1 MDLIWLVVAIAG
13 CVALATCIALV
24 LLRPMDSERRRL
36 RPIANAARLTRLPEY
51 VRARRA
57 RTRSAVIAMV
67 LLVVTFACAV
77 AVAARP
83 TGLPT
88 SARQSDGADP
98 EDVMVCV
105 GAPVADPAVG
115 ATLRYFADQMD
126 GFGSARIGLTSPN
139 RRVVPLTRDYQ
150 YAKGVFSDYAQAA
163 GPRGDVEAFAPA
175 VSYVDYAESIE
186 DVLGLCITGFPG
198 FDQQSAQRRS
208 LIYVGPGELDSPR
221 DGRPSLF
228 TAAQIDDMA
237 RTADVQVNA
246 LVTGPASPFIAR
258 LVQNSGGRSF
268 SAGADAAA
276 RVADIRANP
285 PATRSSESDAVR
297 SASVDSPDVP
307 LVLALVAI
315 TLLAW
320 WPVVQR
326 R

>member
-1 MDLIWLVVAIAG
+1 MDLIWLAVAIAG
-13 CVALATCIALV
+13 CIALAICIALV
-24 LLRPMDSERRRL
+24 MLHPMDAERRRL
-36 RPIANAARLTRLPEY
+36 RPIANSARLTRLPEY

-57 RTRSAVIAMV
+57 RTRSAVIAIV
-67 LLVVTFACAV
+67 LLVVTFAGSV

-88 SARQSDGADP
+88 SASRSEGADP

-126 GFGSARIGLTSPN
+126 GFGTARIGLTSPN

-150 YAKGVFSDYAQAA
+150 YAKGVFSDYAQPA
-163 GPRGDVEAFAPA
+163 GQRGDVEAFAPA
-175 VSYVDYAESIE
+175 VSYVDYAESVE

-198 FDQQSAQRRS
+198 FDKPSAQRRS
-208 LIYVGPGELDSPR
+208 LIYVGPGALESPR

-228 TAAQIDDMA
+228 TAAQIEDMA
-237 RTADVQVNA
+237 RHADIQVNA
-246 LVTGPASPFIAR
+246 LVTGSSSAFLSG
-258 LVQNSGGRSF
+258 LVQDSGGQSF

-276 RVADIRANP
+276 HAADIRAHP

-297 SASVDSPDVP
+297 TASVDSPDVP
-307 LVLALVAI
+307 LVIALTAI
-315 TLLAW
+315 MLLTW